1 MRIERS
7 RDHVLG
13 FPALEFNL
21 ADLFE
26 IVADT
31 CPDRTALVAGD
42 VRLTYRE
49 LDERA
54 TRVAHQL
61 RDAGVQPGE
70 WVALLAWNRAEWIEA
85 QHGIYKARSAVVNVN
100 YRYVAD
106 ELRYMLDN
114 SDAVAII
121 FERAFATMVAEV
133 AGDCPKLRH
142 FVVIDDGTDDAA
154 SASAIEQLGAVEY
167 EAALAAASPDREG
180 LGPRSADDLYV
191 LYTGG
196 TTGLPT
202 GVMWRAEDIFFAAL
216 GGGGFGQPPITTPEE
231 LAERVAGEGAE
242 ARAMINAPMMHGAGQ
257 WTSYIAFFGGGTVIL
272 NVEHRFDGDDVW
284 RIVAQERAGTIMV
297 VGDAMARPLAEALD
311 RLPDDVDISSVFLVG
326 SGGSILSPAI
336 KDHLRARLP
345 NAMVADSFGAS
356 ETGAGGT
363 VMDQAG
369 PAQGPRFTVN
379 RQMTVL
385 DEEWRPIEPGS
396 GKQGMLA
403 RRGHIPLG
411 YWKDEEKTAATFVV
425 DPDGV
430 RWVIPGDHAVIE
442 SDGTITMLGRGS
454 VSINSGG
461 EKIFPEEVEAALKAH
476 PAVFDA
482 VVVGVPD
489 ERFVERVAAI
499 VKVRDDMAIPSLD
512 DLQVE
517 CRKHIAGFKVPR
529 ELHVTDVIPRTSV
542 GKPDYRWA
550 RRLALGEPA

>member
-1 MRIERS
+1 M
-7 RDHVLG
+7 
-13 FPALEFNL
+13 EFNL
-21 ADLFE
+21 ADLYE

-54 TRVAHQL
+54 NRVAQHL
-61 RDAGVQPGE
+61 RSAGVAPGE
-70 WVALLAWNRAEWIEA
+70 WVALLSWNRAEWIEA
-85 QHGIYKARSAVVNVN
+85 QHGIYKARNAVVNIN
-100 YRYVAD
+100 YRYVAE
-106 ELRYMLDN
+106 ELRYILDN
-114 SDAVAII
+114 SDATAII
-121 FERAFATMVAEV
+121 FERSFAPMVAEV

-142 FVVIDDGTDDAA
+142 YVVIDDGSTDAESAA
-154 SASAIEQLGAVEY
+154 AIATLGAVDY
-167 EAALAAASPDREG
+167 EAALAAASPGREG
-180 LGPRSADDLYV
+180 LGPRSPDDLYV

-196 TTGLPT
+196 TTGMPK

-216 GGGGFGQPPITTPEE
+216 GGGGFGKPPIETPAE
-231 LAERVAGEGAE
+231 LAERVAADGTELK
-242 ARAMINAPMMHGAGQ
+242 AMINAPMMHGAGQ
-257 WTSYIAFFGGGTVIL
+257 WTSFIAFYSGGTVVL
-272 NVEHRFDGDDVW
+272 NVDHHFDGDKVL
-284 RIVAQERAGTIMV
+284 RIVARERAATIMV

-311 RLPDDVDISSVFLVG
+311 RLPDDVDVSCVFMVG

-336 KDHLRARLP
+336 KEHLRAKLP
-345 NAMVADSFGAS
+345 NAMVMDSFGAS

-379 RQMTVL
+379 PQMNVL

-411 YWKDEEKTAATFVV
+411 YWKDEEKTAATFIT

-430 RWVIPGDHAVIE
+430 RWVIPGDHALIE
-442 SDGTITMLGRGS
+442 ADGTITMLGRGS
-454 VSINSGG
+454 VCINSGG

-499 VKVRDDMAIPSLD
+499 IKVRDGMDVPALD
-512 DLQVE
+512 DIQAE
-517 CRKHIAGFKVPR
+517 CRKHIAGYKVPR
-529 ELHVTDVIPRTSV
+529 EIHVTDVVPRTPV

-550 RRLALGEPA
+550 KRLAMGESA